1 LLKLWERIFL
11 MFRTIVKRVAIGA
24 ALVLVFVVFGFGL
37 ACMGLL
43 VWEIMRA

>member
-1 LLKLWERIFL
+1 
-11 MFRTIVKRVAIGA
+11 MFKAIVKRVAIVA
-24 ALVLVFVVFGFGL
+24 ALVLVAVVFGYGM